1 MMRSAIFA
9 LLLSGATAGRSD
21 EADAD
26 AGANPIRKVVTLL
39 QDMQKELEA
48 EGAKDKE
55 LYDKFMCFCSSGKE
69 ELQKT
74 AADSRSQA
82 ATLKSQLEEG
92 TAEKAGLE
100 GDLVKH
106 KSDRVAAQQDLDKAT
121 ALRGKE
127 SAEYDVDLA
136 DQETNYKAI
145 SGAIPALEKGMGASS
160 LIQATGNDKT
170 KLKKILEASQVVS
183 SMEKSDVMAFLE
195 GSQSYAPASGQIVGI
210 LKNMKDEMEKSIA
223 SLKASEV
230 DAATGYADLKA
241 AKEKEIEAASEA
253 VEVKTKR
260 VGELAV
266 SNVQAEDGADDA
278 LAEAADAEKFL
289 ATMDKQCAD
298 KKTEYAEASKMR
310 AEEVSAISEA
320 INILNDDDAL
330 DVFKKAVPEM
340 LLQRSAHGARK
351 MGFLQA
357 NKAPS
362 DRLAKAEAMISDLAR
377 SSHLTKLNLLS
388 YAMKTQVR
396 LAQKGKVLNKGA
408 VDFSAITKMIDD
420 MTAVLEAESADD
432 EKHKVWCTGEF
443 EASGS
448 ESEATSGKIT
458 SLAAD
463 IGETTDEVAT
473 LAEDITSLQ
482 EGIAS
487 LDKDVAVA
495 TEQRKAEHAE
505 YLETVA
511 LTETAIQL
519 IAKAKNR
526 LQKFYNPALYK
537 APPKKE
543 LSEEDAILSKL
554 SFVQVNR
561 HTRSHVVLPAAPE
574 SFAQYQKKTE
584 KSGGVMALMDMLSG
598 ELGTSMKDAE
608 YAEKTAQSEYSELMA
623 DSQATRATD
632 SKSATD
638 KASAKAQLESKLVD
652 LKEQKVITTEQL
664 ENINAYIAELHG
676 SCDFILANFA
686 LRLEA
691 RTSEI
696 EGLKNAKA
704 VLAGASY
711 SL

>member
-1 MMRSAIFA
+1 MMLFVWA
-9 LLLSGATAGRSD
+9 LMLSGAAAGRSD
-21 EADAD
+21 QDAAD

-55 LYDKFMCFCSSGKE
+55 LYDKFMCFCSNGKE

-74 AADSRSQA
+74 AADSKSSA
-82 ATLKSQLEEG
+82 ETLKSQYEEG

-100 GDLVKH
+100 QDLIKH
-106 KSDRVAAQQDLDKAT
+106 KSDLAGATADLGKAT
-121 ALRGKE
+121 SLRTKE
-127 SAEYDVDLA
+127 SSEYDADLS
-136 DQETNYKAI
+136 DQETNFGSI
-145 SGAIPALEKGMGASS
+145 SGAIPALEKGLGASS
-160 LIQATGNDKT
+160 LIQASGNDKT
-170 KLKKILEASQVVS
+170 KLKRIIQSSQVIS

-195 GSQSYAPASGQIVGI
+195 NSQSSMSPGTDQIVGI
-210 LKNMKDEMEKSIA
+210 LKSMKDDMEKSIA

-230 DAATGYADLKA
+230 EAVKGYGELKA
-241 AKEKEIEAASEA
+241 AKEKEIEAASESIEA
-253 VEVKTKR
+253 KTKR

-266 SNVQAEDGADDA
+266 STVQAQDGMEDA

-289 ATMDKQCAD
+289 ATMDTQCAT
-298 KKTEYAEASKMR
+298 KEKAYAETSKVR

-330 DVFKKAVPEM
+330 DVFKKAVPEA
-340 LLQRSAHGARK
+340 LLQRSAHGAKTHR

-357 NKAPS
+357 TTGS
-362 DRLAKAEAMISDLAR
+362 HTHLAKAEAIISGLAQKY
-377 SSHLTKLNLLS
+377 HLTKLNLIS
-388 YAMKTQVR
+388 YAMKSQ
-396 LAQKGKVLNKGA
+396 LKSKALNQGA
-408 VDFSAITKMIDD
+408 VDFGAITKMIDE
-420 MTAVLEAESADD
+420 MVGVLEAESKDD

-443 EASGS
+443 EKSAD
-448 ESEATSGKIT
+448 EEAATQGKID
-458 SLAAD
+458 SLGSAISETAD
-463 IGETTDEVAT
+463 EIATT
-473 LAEDITSLQ
+473 AEDIKTLKD
-482 EGIAS
+482 GIAG
-487 LDKDVAVA
+487 LDKDVAEA
-495 TEQRKAEHAE
+495 SLQRKAEHAE

-537 APPKKE
+537 APPKVE
-543 LSEEDAILSKL
+543 LSSEDKIISNLG
-554 SFVQVNR
+554 FVQLNR
-561 HTRSHVVLPAAPE
+561 HTRSRVVFPEAPQA
-574 SFAQYQKKTE
+574 FAQYEKKTE
-584 KSGGVMALMDMLSG
+584 KSGGVMALMDMLSS
-598 ELGTSMKDAE
+598 ELTSSMKEAE
-608 YAEKTAQSEYSELMA
+608 FAEKDGQKGYSELMSDA
-623 DSQATRATD
+623 QATRASD
-632 SKSATD
+632 IKSVTD
-638 KASAKAQLESKLVD
+638 KASAKAGMESKLVE
-652 LKEQKVITTEQL
+652 LKEGKAISVEQL
-664 ENINAYIAELHG
+664 ANVGAYISDLHG

>member
-1 MMRSAIFA
+1 MRSLIFA
-9 LLLSGATAGRSD
+9 LLLGGAAAGRSD
-21 EADAD
+21 DADAD

-39 QDMQKELEA
+39 QDMQKEIEA

-55 LYDKFMCFCSSGKE
+55 LYDKFMCFCSSGAE
-69 ELQKT
+69 ELEKT
-74 AADSRSQA
+74 AADSTSQA
-82 ATLKSQLEEG
+82 ETLKSQFEEG

-100 GDLVKH
+100 EDLVKH

-121 ALRGKE
+121 AIRSKE
-127 SAEYDVDLA
+127 SAEYDTDLA
-136 DQETNYKAI
+136 DQETNYASI

-160 LIQATGNDKT
+160 LIQAAGNDKT
-170 KLKKILEASQVVS
+170 KIKKILDASQVVS

-195 GSQSYAPASGQIVGI
+195 SSSSSPGSGEIVGI

-223 SLKASEV
+223 SLKAAEA
-230 DAATGYADLKA
+230 DAVKGYADLKA
-241 AKEKEIEAASEA
+241 AKEKEIEVASEA
-253 VEVKTKR
+253 VEAKTKR

-266 SNVQAEDGADDA
+266 AVVQAEDGAEDA
-278 LAEAADAEKFL
+278 LAEAADAKKFL
-289 ATMDKQCAD
+289 ATMDTQCKTKA
-298 KKTEYAEASKMR
+298 TEYAESSKMR
-310 AEEVSAISEA
+310 AEEVAAISEA

-330 DVFKKAVPEM
+330 DVFKKAVPEA
-340 LLQRSAHGARK
+340 LLQRSAHGARN

-377 SSHLTKLNLLS
+377 NFHLKKLNLIS
-388 YAMKTQVR
+388 YAMKTQLRV
-396 LAQKGKVLNKGA
+396 AQKGKVLNKGA

-420 MTAVLEAESADD
+420 MVGVLEAESKDD

-443 EASGS
+443 ETSAT
-448 ESEATSGKIT
+448 ESEATTGKIT
-458 SLAAD
+458 SLSAD
-463 IGETTDEVAT
+463 ISETTDEIAT
-473 LAEDITSLQ
+473 LAEDIKTLQ
-482 EGIAS
+482 EGIAA
-487 LDKDVAVA
+487 LDKDAAVA

-511 LTETAIQL
+511 LTETAVQL

-554 SFVQVNR
+554 SFAQVNR
-561 HTRSHVVLPAAPE
+561 HTRSHVALPEAPE
-574 SFAQYQKKTE
+574 TSFVSYGKKTE

-598 ELGTSMKDAE
+598 ELSSSLKEAE
-608 YAEKTAQSEYSELMA
+608 YAEKTATSDYTELMA
-623 DSQATRATD
+623 DSQATRAQD
-632 SKSATD
+632 SKSITD
-638 KASAKAQLESKLVD
+638 KSSAKAELESKVVD
-652 LKEQKVITTEQL
+652 LKEQKTLTTEQL
-664 ENINAYIAELHG
+664 ANINAYISELHG